1 MHDKL
6 IRGGTVVDG
15 SGRQA
20 FSADIAIDN
29 GRVSAVGNLRS
40 ESAREVLDAEGLLVT
55 PGWVDIHTHYD
66 GQVTWDP
73 LLTPSC
79 WHGVTSVVMGNC
91 GVGFAPA
98 APSRRQ
104 WLIGLM
110 EGVEDIPGTALAEG
124 IRWEWESFPEYL
136 DAIERRPLAID
147 VGAQIAHGAV
157 RAYVMG
163 ERGAKNEPA
172 TADDIER
179 MAAVVREAVEHGAL
193 GFSSSRTLVH
203 IAIDGEPVPG
213 TFAAEDELRA
223 FARVLGELGRGIFEV
238 APAGVVG
245 EDLSA
250 PEKEMAWMRR
260 VSADTGCPITFL
272 LAQHNSDPRAW
283 RRMLALCDEAASD
296 GARVYPQVF
305 GRPTNILFSF
315 RSVHP
320 FFRHPSF
327 LPLAD
332 KSPRD
337 WLPHLRDPAFKM
349 KLLAERDPSSDAFA
363 LILANCWE
371 NTYELGDP
379 PDYEPSP
386 DQSIAARA
394 RRVGRE
400 PAELAY
406 DLMLEK
412 DASNFLLF
420 AVVGYPDGNLEAVRE
435 MLLHPRAVIGA
446 SDGGAHCRAICDAGV
461 PSFML
466 THWVRDRQRG
476 DRLPLEWIVKKQTRD
491 TATLYGLLDRGLI
504 APGYRG
510 DLNLIDAAALSLG
523 QPHLVHDLP
532 AGAPRLV
539 QKAKGYVATLVAGE
553 VIMRD
558 GEETG
563 ARPGR
568 LIRGAR
574 GSPVAG

>member
-1 MHDKL
+1 MHDKIL
-6 IRGGTVVDG
+6 RGGTIVDG
-15 SGRQA
+15 TGRRG
-20 FSADIAIDN
+20 FVADVAIDD
-29 GRVSAVGNLRS
+29 GRVSAVGDLRTDG
-40 ESAREVLDAEGLLVT
+40 AREVFDADGLLVT

-98 APSRRQ
+98 APNRRD

-136 DAIERRPLAID
+136 DAIERRPLAIN

-163 ERGAKNEPA
+163 DRGAKNQPA
-172 TADDIER
+172 TENDIER
-179 MAAVVREAVEHGAL
+179 MAAVVREAIERGAL
-193 GFSSSRTLVH
+193 GFSTSRTLVH

-223 FARVLGELGRGIFEV
+223 FARVLGDSGKGIFEV

-250 PEKEMAWMRR
+250 PEKEMTWMRR
-260 VSADTGCPITFL
+260 ISAETGCPITFL
-272 LAQHNSDPRAW
+272 LAQHNSDPEAW
-283 RRMLALCDEAASD
+283 RRMLALCDDAARD
-296 GARVYPQVF
+296 GARIFPQVF

-320 FFRHPSF
+320 FFRRRSF

-332 KSPRD
+332 KPPSE
-337 WLPHLRDPAFKM
+337 WLPSLRNPDFKA
-349 KLLAERDPSSDAFA
+349 KLLAEHDPNSDAFA
-363 LILANCWE
+363 IILANCWE
-371 NTYELGDP
+371 STYELGDP

-386 DQSIAARA
+386 EQSIAARA
-394 RRVGRE
+394 RRLGRE
-400 PAELAY
+400 PADLAY

-435 MLLHPRAVIGA
+435 MMLHPRAVIGA

-461 PSFML
+461 PSFLL

-476 DRLPLEWIVKKQTRD
+476 GRLPLEWVVRKQTRD
-491 TATLYGLLDRGLI
+491 TAALYGLFDRGVI
-504 APGYRG
+504 APGYRA
-510 DLNLIDAAALSLG
+510 DINLIDIATLQLG

-539 QKAKGYVATLVAGE
+539 QKARGYVATFVRGE
-553 VIMRD
+553 VVMRE

-568 LIRGAR
+568 LIRGPQNAPIA
-574 GSPVAG
+574 S